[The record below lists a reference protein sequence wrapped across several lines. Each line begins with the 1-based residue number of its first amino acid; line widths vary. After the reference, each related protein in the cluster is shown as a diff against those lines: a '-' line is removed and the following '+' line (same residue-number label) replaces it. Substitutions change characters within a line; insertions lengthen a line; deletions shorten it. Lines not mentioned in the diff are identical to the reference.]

1 MAYYNFT
8 LIREYTE
15 SGTAQKDWK
24 VDAFNDAEKINF
36 LYSGEMTTC
45 GEHLDNPA
53 AIQAEV
59 DSQTLDPLTLDYIA
73 KRTNAYPSI
82 EDQLDKIFHEGID
95 AWKADIQAIKNK
107 YPKP

>member
-1 MAYYNFT
+1 MTYYNFI

-15 SGTAQKDWK
+15 SSTPQKDWK
-24 VDAFNDAEKINF
+24 VEAFSNAEKTQL
-36 LYSGEMTTC
+36 LYKGEMTTC
-45 GEHLDNPA
+45 GEHLNNPA
-53 AIQAEV
+53 AVQAEV
-59 DSQTLDPLTLDYIA
+59 DGQILGPLTLDYVA

-95 AWKADIQAIKNK
+95 AWKADMQAIKNK

>member
-8 LIREYTE
+8 LTREYTE
-15 SGTAQKDWK
+15 EATTQKDWK
-24 VDAFNDAEKINF
+24 VDAFSDSEKTEL

-45 GEHLDNPA
+45 GEYLDNPA

-59 DSQTLDPLTLDYIA
+59 DGQTLDPLTLDYTD
-73 KRTNAYPSI
+73 KRAAAYPSM

-95 AWKADIQAIKNK
+95 AWKADIQAIKDAH
-107 YPKP
+107 PKP